1 MMIQKMRK
9 AGCEAV
15 FRVRNVG
22 AVVVKTP
29 LSGLQVAARL
39 AWRQPSRLL
48 KPAALL
54 DEADRRLA
62 RRNAVLRNVR
72 HGSAPGRLFGHLR
85 FAGERVLQD
94 RAVRLGDLLGH
105 GVNALG
111 LIDRYIDG
119 ILEGWRHGFAETSYH
134 FTATHGL
141 DREGALIIVDFGAV
155 TFRFREIERDVETRA
170 WERAWASRSDL
181 DPALRKYFFRE
192 MARRVTVENLRRL
205 WLEARRTRETSLCLV
220 KPAPSEQE
228 RRAGKVA
235 LAN

>member
-1 MMIQKMRK
+1 MIQKMRK
-9 AGCEAV
+9 AGREAA
-15 FRVRNVG
+15 FRVRTTG

-29 LSGLQVAARL
+29 VGRRQTAAAL
-39 AWRQPSRLL
+39 AWRRPSRLL

-54 DEADRRLA
+54 EEADRMLA

-72 HGSAPGRLFGHLR
+72 HGSAPARLFGHLR

-94 RAVRLGDLLGH
+94 RAVPLGDLLGY

-134 FTATHGL
+134 FTDTHGL
-141 DREGALIIVDFGAV
+141 DREGALIIVDFSAV
-155 TFRFREIERDVETRA
+155 SFRFREIERDVEARA
-170 WERAWASRSDL
+170 WERAWEGRSDL
-181 DPALRKYFFRE
+181 APALRKYLFRE
-192 MARRVTVENLRRL
+192 MARRVTGANLRRL
-205 WLEARRTRETSLCLV
+205 WLEARRTRETALCLV
-220 KPAPSEQE
+220 KPAPSERE
-228 RRAGKVA
+228 RRAANVA

>member
-9 AGCEAV
+9 AGREAA

-29 LSGLQVAARL
+29 VGRRQTAATL
-39 AWRQPSRLL
+39 AWRRPFRLL
-48 KPAALL
+48 RPAALL
-54 DEADRRLA
+54 DEADRILA

-72 HGSAPGRLFGHLR
+72 IGTVPGRLFGHLR
-85 FAGERVLQD
+85 FVGERVLQD
-94 RAVRLGDLLGH
+94 QAVRLGDLLGY

-119 ILEGWRHGFAETSYH
+119 VLEGWRHGFAETSYH

-155 TFRFREIERDVETRA
+155 TFNFREIERDVEMRA

-205 WLEARRTRETSLCLV
+205 WLEARRTCEAPLCLV
-220 KPAPSEQE
+220 KTAPTKQA
-228 RRAGKVA
+228 RRAEKMA